1 MEEEVSP
8 KPSKIFY
15 NVEMAR
21 KIREIKAPY
30 KGIIVDIRARPQW
43 LAVVIYEENIME
55 FEVDQRVNIMEYLMM
70 IRDLIQSYGV
80 RCELEG
86 LKHREKPQ
94 A

>member
-1 MEEEVSP
+1 MEKEALA

-21 KIREIKAPY
+21 RIREIKAPY
-30 KGIIVDIRARPQW
+30 KGLIVDIRARPAW

-55 FEVDQRVNIMEYLMM
+55 YEVDQRVNIMEYLMM
-70 IRDLIQSYGV
+70 IRDIIQSYGV

-94 A
+94 S

>member
-1 MEEEVSP
+1 MEEESP

-30 KGIIVDIRARPQW
+30 KNLTIDIRARPNW
-43 LAVVIYEENIME
+43 LAVVVYENEIMQY
-55 FEVDQRVNIMEYLMM
+55 EVDQRVNIMEYLMM
-70 IRDLIQSYGV
+70 IREVIQSYGV

-86 LKHREKPQ
+86 IKHREKK
-94 A
+94 AN